1 MCRISSSVEE
11 ALELMPLPLPIECS
25 YFDSCFECMKQ
36 LDEFVE
42 NISAILVFI
51 LDLNVRRKL
60 SREC

>member
-1 MCRISSSVEE
+1 
-11 ALELMPLPLPIECS
+11 MPLLLPIECS
-25 YFDSCFECMKQ
+25 YFDFCFECMKQ
-36 LDEFVE
+36 LGEFVE